1 VIILEENEAWTQEMS
16 RDVSQY
22 ILPTK
27 NTTIHYPRKLYNNF
41 HKHVDFLLIVSS
53 DPSKFDRRE
62 AIRETWGRDN
72 HYGLRLGLVFLMGL
86 SSDPEVRKNDLFLVY
101 GVIFTAFFHILK
113 FKPFKTSVLD
123 LG

>member
-1 VIILEENEAWTQEMS
+1 LEENEAWTQEMS

-22 ILPTK
+22 ILPSK
-27 NTTIHYPRKLYNNF
+27 NTTIHYPRKLHNNF

-86 SSDPEVRKNDLFLVY
+86 SSDPEVRKNYLFCCIWY
-101 GVIFTAFFHILK
+101 HFYSIFLNFE
-113 FKPFKTSVLD
+113 V
-123 LG
+123 